1 MTTVNQTE
9 LQVFNF
15 NNTKLDYAV
24 LNNEPIF
31 NLNNIANILNISNP
45 RTSIDVSD
53 KDYVIKLDNSV
64 VGLTYNRNLN
74 NRGELFL
81 TEAGLYKLIMSSKKK
96 EAEVFQKWVVKE
108 VLPTIRKTGSYSVS
122 NISDRVIAIEEQ
134 KMQLERAKMLERLS
148 NNYCGRC
155 DGRYSQILDSYIT
168 KELYGEYIL
177 PLPERTE
184 HYYTAEEAGKILGI
198 SANRIGRIA
207 NLNHLKNEK
216 YGKWFI
222 DKAKHTNKEIEAFRY
237 NQAGIDILKKLM
249 Q

>member
-1 MTTVNQTE
+1 MTQEVQLFQKENLGQVRIIGDKEKPLFCLKDVCEILEHTTPAKVKDSIIKEFGDDLNQIHPIVDNLGRTQKATFITE
-9 LQVFNF
+9 PQLYF
-15 NNTKLDYAV
+15 
-24 LNNEPIF
+24 
-31 NLNNIANILNISNP
+31 ILM
-45 RTSIDVSD
+45 RSD
-53 KDYVIKLDNSV
+53 KPKAKPF
-64 VGLTYNRNLN
+64 R
-74 NRGELFL
+74 
-81 TEAGLYKLIMSSKKK
+81 
-96 EAEVFQKWVVKE
+96 QWVVNE
-108 VLPTIRKTGSYSVS
+108 VLPTIRKTGSYSIQKPVS
-122 NISDRVIAIEEQ
+122 QFTELSEKDKLYKAQLLKEFSDLYRN
-134 KMQLERAKMLERLS
+134 K
-148 NNYCGRC
+148 C
-155 DGRYSQILDSYIT
+155 DGRYSQILDSYAV
-168 KELYGEYIL
+168 KELTGEHIL

>member
-1 MTTVNQTE
+1 MTAVNKVE

-15 NNTKLDYAV
+15 NNTKLDYAIYSG
-24 LNNEPIF
+24 EPVF
-31 NLNNIANILNISNP
+31 NLNSIASILGINNP
-45 RTSIDVSD
+45 RTSIDVND
-53 KDYVIKLDNSV
+53 NDYVIKLGSSV

-108 VLPTIRKTGSYSVS
+108 VLPTIRKTGSYSIQKPVS
-122 NISDRVIAIEEQ
+122 QFTELSEKDKLYKAQLLKEFSDLYRN
-134 KMQLERAKMLERLS
+134 K
-148 NNYCGRC
+148 C
-155 DGRYSQILDSYIT
+155 DGRYSQILDSYAV
-168 KELYGEYIL
+168 KELTGEHIL

-198 SANRIGRIA
+198 SANKVGRIA
-207 NLNHLKNEK
+207 NLNNLKNEK

-237 NQAGIDILKKLM
+237 NQAGIDCIKRLL
-249 Q
+249 